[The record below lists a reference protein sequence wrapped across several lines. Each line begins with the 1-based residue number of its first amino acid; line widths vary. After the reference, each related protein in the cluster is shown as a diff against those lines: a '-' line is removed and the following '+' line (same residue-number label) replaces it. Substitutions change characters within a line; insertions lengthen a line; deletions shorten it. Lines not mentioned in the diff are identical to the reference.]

1 MDLVREFDD
10 APMIRTW
17 RHYFMQNG
25 VNLIK
30 NAMQSTEQPDSIEE
44 AVRVRVML
52 EDSFVRIDVTDTGV
66 GIAKMNWTSIF
77 QRGFTTKQSG
87 HGFRLYSS
95 ANAAGR

>member
-66 GIAKMNWTSIF
+66 GIAKNNGTRFF

-87 HGFRLYSS
+87 HGFGVYSS
-95 ANAAGR
+95 TNAAGR